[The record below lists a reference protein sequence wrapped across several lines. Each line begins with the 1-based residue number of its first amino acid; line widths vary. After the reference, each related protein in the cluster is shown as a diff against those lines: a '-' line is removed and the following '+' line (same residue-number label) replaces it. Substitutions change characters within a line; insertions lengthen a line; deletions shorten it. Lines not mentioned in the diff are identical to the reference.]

1 MTLRATPGRCS
12 GRSGTSSYVLTTGG
26 SRIGT
31 VPAESAFVAHNRPH
45 DAATVAPESE
55 LRTLLQDHGVTDLFI
70 CGLATDFAVQVWPRA
85 RDEWPRRR
93 VQSLIVA
100 VVCAAACLP
109 GNGVG
114 RARPADRHCC
124 VRGRGRV

>member
-1 MTLRATPGRCS
+1 MTQRTTPSRRS
-12 GRSGTSSYVLTTGG
+12 GRSGASSTVLTTCG
-26 SRIGT
+26 SHLGS
-31 VPAESAFVAHNRPH
+31 VPAESAFVAHSRSNV
-45 DAATVAPESE
+45 AATVAPESE
-55 LRTLLQDHGVTDLFI
+55 LRTLLQDHGITDLFI

-85 RDEWPRRR
+85 HDEWPRRR

-100 VVCAAACLP
+100 VVCATTCLP

-114 RARPADRHCC
+114 RARPADRHCR